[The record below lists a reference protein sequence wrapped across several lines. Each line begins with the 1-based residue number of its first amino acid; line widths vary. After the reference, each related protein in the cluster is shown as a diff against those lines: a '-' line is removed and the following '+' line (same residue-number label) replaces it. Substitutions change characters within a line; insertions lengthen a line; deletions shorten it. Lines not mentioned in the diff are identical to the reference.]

1 MMRRRRILILMEMGI
16 GSDCDCDSDDD
27 AWVGELEI
35 LLSWYGESMYV

>member
-16 GSDCDCDSDDD
+16 GSDCDSDDD